1 MGKTLPTIR
10 AAALG
15 AATALA
21 LAAAPPASLADY
33 QFIVSGYPAANVSYP
48 SASAGTDIVTATCSS
63 PTTAAPL
70 EARYRTWGESEGT
83 DLRSDE
89 PSGFFIIVR

>member
-1 MGKTLPTIR
+1 MSKTVPTKR
-10 AAALG
+10 TAALG
-15 AATALA
+15 AVTALA
-21 LAAAPPASLADY
+21 LAATPPASLADY

-48 SASAGTDIVTATCSS
+48 SASAGTDIVTATRSS
-63 PTTAAPL
+63 PTIAAPL
-70 EARYRTWGESEGT
+70 EARYRTWNESEGT